1 MIEGQPKRE
10 SVRAGIQ
17 AIAERRARAKVATS
31 MKRSA
36 QLAFSSWEG
45 HNAVAIRVSRQD
57 GVRGL

>member
-1 MIEGQPKRE
+1 MSEEPTKGA
-10 SVRAGIQ
+10 SVRRGIQ
-17 AIAERRARAKVATS
+17 AMTERRARAKAATS